1 MLNRK
6 WLTPAT
12 LGVLLLVGS
21 LQAPASADS
30 PPKPPVWVT
39 PGNSGSVTIGVNDA
53 GSDGGHDGSKHS
65 RDGRQTHPCRTD
77 PGSAACVAYEQA
89 NLCSTI
95 AADWAGGSKLVSLN
109 NLTPPQLAS
118 LNAALAASGC
128 PPYNGGPAPPTAAQ
142 LAQSAYGQLSLP
154 DPVPSRYPT
163 GSLKDGRPYTIV
175 QTHMWFWSD
184 PSVWKPLSKT
194 VCAGALCATA
204 TARPSSL
211 SFDPGNG
218 DQPVSCA
225 GPGTAWVRPAGGS
238 WVPTPQP
245 QGCDY
250 QYTTSTYGY
259 PNGELTA
266 AYTITWGVRW
276 TGTNGT
282 SGTLNPLAT
291 TVNSTFAVAELQ
303 SVVSQ

>member
-1 MLNRK
+1 
-6 WLTPAT
+6 
-12 LGVLLLVGS
+12 
-21 LQAPASADS
+21 
-30 PPKPPVWVT
+30 
-39 PGNSGSVTIGVNDA
+39 
-53 GSDGGHDGSKHS
+53 GG
-65 RDGRQTHPCRTD
+65 
-77 PGSAACVAYEQA
+77 AAA
-89 NLCSTI
+89 
-95 AADWAGGSKLVSLN
+95 
-109 NLTPPQLAS
+109 
-118 LNAALAASGC
+118 
-128 PPYNGGPAPPTAAQ
+128 PTAVE
-142 LAQSAYGQLSLP
+142 LAQWAYGLLRLP

-204 TARPSSL
+204 TASPSSL
-211 SFDPGNG
+211 SFDPGDGN
-218 DQPVSCA
+218 QPVSCA

-266 AYTITWGVRW
+266 AYTITWGVTW

>member
-1 MLNRK
+1 MLGTGRGSTVAAITLVTALLCAMGSIEAAAADPPPIVVAPGDGDSSGVGIGVHDRAASRDVSQAKQGAANSCAYPEGAPVTQGCEAVEQARYCSN
-6 WLTPAT
+6 LATAEAQVDGFDLANMTPAQLAALNT
-12 LGVLLLVGS
+12 TLLGV
-21 LQAPASADS
+21 
-30 PPKPPVWVT
+30 
-39 PGNSGSVTIGVNDA
+39 
-53 GSDGGHDGSKHS
+53 
-65 RDGRQTHPCRTD
+65 
-77 PGSAACVAYEQA
+77 
-89 NLCSTI
+89 
-95 AADWAGGSKLVSLN
+95 
-109 NLTPPQLAS
+109 
-118 LNAALAASGC
+118 GC
-128 PPYNGGPAPPTAAQ
+128 PQWNTGAQPTAAQ
-142 LAQSAYGQLSLP
+142 LAQSAYRLLSLP

-204 TARPSSL
+204 TASPSSL

-238 WVPTPQP
+238 WVPAPQP

-250 QYTTSTYGY
+250 QYAASTYGY

-266 AYTITWGVRW
+266 AYTITWGVKW

-291 TVNSTFAVAELQ
+291 TVNSAFAVAELQ